1 MTLTRFAA
9 VPLSLLA
16 VAAIAGCGGANN
28 VSSTVDT
35 AAQQAAIE
43 KAKDEA
49 VREALDKEREKAKTK
64 DLQKQINKLKR
75 QQRQRDRRSDP
86 GGDASGA
93 QPRPAPSLT
102 SCGGGISVGPNTS
115 CVFARNVVSAYY
127 DSGGGSTAVVAYS
140 SVTNRSYTMYC
151 QAGAQIVCT
160 GANNASVYF

>member
-9 VPLSLLA
+9 VLLTLLA
-16 VAAIAGCGGANN
+16 GAAIAGCGGAGKAA
-28 VSSTVDT
+28 STVDA

-75 QQRQRDRRSDP
+75 EQRQRERRAGS

-93 QPRPAPSLT
+93 QPRPASPIA

-115 CVFARNVVSAYY
+115 CVFARNVASAYY

-140 SVTNRSYTMYC
+140 PVTNRSYTMYC